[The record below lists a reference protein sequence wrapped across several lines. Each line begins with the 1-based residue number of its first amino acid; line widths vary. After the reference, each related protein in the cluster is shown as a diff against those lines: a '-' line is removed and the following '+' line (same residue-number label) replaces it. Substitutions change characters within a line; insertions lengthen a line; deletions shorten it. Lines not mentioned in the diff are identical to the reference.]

1 MAQPQQQQQQRKE
14 GPREAVR
21 AFGRFFADAGRLVSQ
36 QAREAQDALVLLRHS
51 QRFGGEDLPAWQQQI
66 DGGASQTDSGLIS
79 SALSVEVLKAADLC
93 QPRFGDLSAYCAL
106 TVLPGG
112 VPWQAQAGSDVRQIN
127 TSVVLRDRHPQ
138 WGSTCTVPLPLQ
150 NSASENNE
158 RLELAV
164 RVMNAGAIRSD
175 RLLGEIRVPLVDDMR
190 GAGTYRLQGGGHASI
205 SLRWSKRE
213 PQAVVAPAD
222 SHVAACPRRSGSD
235 GPFEDA
241 FAFWSAHLQ
250 GSNEDAAASA
260 AQELGLLLA
269 AGGAGGSS
277 SSSSSSG
284 AGACSSALI
293 DELFLQAP
301 LAKLLSCGG
310 EVVGSL
316 LPIVS
321 GRVYDMSPYARS
333 RLVGALAEHIVR
345 PGTALSTK
353 CDEELLCHVLQS
365 TRGRDLIELKALI
378 DKGGADHDLRH
389 AVFVAVVDQAARE
402 AVLAHFEAE
411 AKLVEQPLHVL
422 SDIDMTVWIG
432 TFGSGGP
439 KFPSGVVPG
448 SMPLFQSLGG
458 RVAFLSA
465 RPPIWEG
472 RTRRMLMDDVGIAEA
487 VVLPGTLKAVVQTIF
502 QPNHGHRAMGER
514 KFEVFLQYAQLHPQA
529 RFVFVG
535 DSGEGDID
543 FALAFMTCLGDGL
556 AKDRRDRAAL
566 IHDVVQSDGVA
577 PRTPAARRAE
587 LRLGGV
593 HVFDTFAG
601 AALELHQHGFLDANG
616 LRTAAHGCLEDFGQ
630 IQMEEFCSP
639 EVFET
644 RRSELLRDLRAV
656 NAALRSADAGAAHA
670 PTGTVTNLDD
680 SKATSGPTEETAD
693 VSGAPDTAV
702 SSSNDAQLHEAQA
715 SSAS

>member
-1 MAQPQQQQQQRKE
+1 MQSVGEWCTAPPQQQQQQQKQRKE
-14 GPREAVR
+14 GPRDAVR
-21 AFGRFFADAGRLVSQ
+21 AFGRFFADAGRAVQQ

-51 QRFGGEDLPAWQQQI
+51 QRCGGEDLPAWQQQF
-66 DGGASQTDSGLIS
+66 DGGAFQPDSGCS

-93 QPRFGDLSAYCAL
+93 QPRFSDLSAYCVM
-106 TVLPGG
+106 TVLPRG
-112 VPWQAQAGSDVRQIN
+112 VPWQARAGNEVRQIN

-150 NSASENNE
+150 NSAPENNE
-158 RLELAV
+158 GLELAV

-175 RLLGEIRVPLVDDMR
+175 RLLGEIRVPLVGDML
-190 GAGTYRLQGGGHASI
+190 GASTYRLQGGGHASI

-213 PQAVVAPAD
+213 PQVDASTAD
-222 SHVAACPRRSGSD
+222 SHVETCPQHPGAN

-241 FAFWSAHLQ
+241 LAFWSAHLHS
-250 GSNEDAAASA
+250 SNQDAAPA
-260 AQELGLLLA
+260 AQELGMLLS

-277 SSSSSSG
+277 SSSSG
-284 AGACSSALI
+284 GGGCSCALI

-301 LAKLLSCGG
+301 VAKMLSCGG
-310 EVVGSL
+310 ETAESL
-316 LPIVS
+316 LPIVAS
-321 GRVYDMSPYARS
+321 RINDMSPYARS
-333 RLVGALAEHIVR
+333 RLVGTLAEHIVR
-345 PGTALSTK
+345 TGTTLSTK
-353 CDEELLCHVLQS
+353 AEEELLCHVLQS

-389 AVFVAVVDQAARE
+389 TVFVAIADQAARE

-411 AKLVEQPLHVL
+411 ATLLEQPLHVL

-448 SMPLFQSLGG
+448 SMPLFESLGG

-502 QPNHGHRAMGER
+502 QPGHGHRAMGER
-514 KFEVFLQYAQLHPQA
+514 KLEVFAQYAQLHPQA
-529 RFVFVG
+529 RFIFIG

-543 FALAFMTCLGDGL
+543 FALAFMTCLGVGL
-556 AKDRRDRAAL
+556 AKDRRDRAAV
-566 IHDVVQSDGVA
+566 IHDVVQPDGVA

-601 AALELHQHGFLDANG
+601 AALELHRLGFLDADG

-644 RRSELLRDLRAV
+644 RRAELLRDLRAV
-656 NAALRSADAGAAHA
+656 NAAMRNADAGAAKTPA
-670 PTGTVTNLDD
+670 GSVSNPD
-680 SKATSGPTEETAD
+680 GPTVEAASVSEAPGTA
-693 VSGAPDTAV
+693 A
-702 SSSNDAQLHEAQA
+702 SSSNDP
-715 SSAS
+715 